1 MLAAAAN
8 NNNNKFTVSVL
19 TLTTT
24 LTNLVG
30 AWTRLL
36 PGWLCQPPPPQPMPK
51 RPAPPKPRASDTR
64 PVNQRGQEWQAEKLT
79 RACGGGRHEKGNSR
93 RAGLGRSNINNNKV
107 LRWITLTT
115 IRSG

>member
-8 NNNNKFTVSVL
+8 NNNNKFAVSVL

-30 AWTRLL
+30 AWSRLL
-36 PGWLCQPPPPQPMPK
+36 LALMSVWAHPPTFAVPIHGSWLM
-51 RPAPPKPRASDTR
+51 
-64 PVNQRGQEWQAEKLT
+64 VRGAGM
-79 RACGGGRHEKGNSR
+79 RGGGRHEKGNSR
-93 RAGLGRSNINNNKV
+93 RVGLGRSNINNNKV